1 MKTTAAKKLFHHP
14 RSEDAAMTAAL
25 DGMIG
30 DDDEV
35 QLRIVAQMSHGRVVL
50 PPPGD
55 RMMWPVAHD
64 LSASQIVGATS

>member
-1 MKTTAAKKLFHHP
+1 
-14 RSEDAAMTAAL
+14 MTAAL